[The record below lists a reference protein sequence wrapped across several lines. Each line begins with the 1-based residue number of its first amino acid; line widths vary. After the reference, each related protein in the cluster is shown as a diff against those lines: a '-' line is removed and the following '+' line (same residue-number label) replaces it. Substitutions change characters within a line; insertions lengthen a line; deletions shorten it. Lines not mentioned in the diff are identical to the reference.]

1 VPLLTANDLAVALR
15 ARQAE
20 IRPPAPMSFH
30 QDRDAST
37 QHVEE
42 DLHPSGIVEAIE
54 RAEIF
59 GERPLGQPYPIS
71 HIELRSQF
79 QQPVRTRRGNE
90 SLNDSRRNGLRP
102 LALHH
107 HAGHSQR
114 AVDRS
119 PSIVLGIEDDEH
131 VARKEGCNH
140 RRELAGASDGPLT
153 LGQKCAI
160 SLVFELNLGAVLLVW
175 QGMHHEPSLPVG
187 RDGGLISASGRR
199 NRLIQH
205 G

>member
-1 VPLLTANDLAVALR
+1 
-15 ARQAE
+15 
-20 IRPPAPMSFH
+20 MSFH

-42 DLHPSGIVEAIE
+42 GLHPSGIVEAIE

-131 VARKEGCNH
+131 VARKEGATTVVSLRA
-140 RRELAGASDGPLT
+140 RRMVLSR
-153 LGQKCAI
+153 LG
-160 SLVFELNLGAVLLVW
+160 
-175 QGMHHEPSLPVG
+175 
-187 RDGGLISASGRR
+187 R
-199 NRLIQH
+199 NVRYLWFSS
-205 G
+205 